1 MEDKSR
7 DAEVK
12 EVKLWPVIT
21 VNRTIFFKYSLLLS
35 DYSITSSIFHTKNT
49 TIVFWVGLSI
59 TNTPGQRLDF
69 LSLRTSGSYSQSVCF
84 SGRVRQLVTFFFFF
98 FKINTIPVLNSH
110 LKSID

>member
-1 MEDKSR
+1 MGERETQVSGGSIFKSR

-12 EVKLWPVIT
+12 EVQLWPVIT

-49 TIVFWVGLSI
+49 TIVFWVALST

-69 LSLRTSGSYSQSVCF
+69 LSLSYSQSVCF
-84 SGRVRQLVTFFFFF
+84 SGRAAHQDYGSFF
-98 FKINTIPVLNSH
+98 L
-110 LKSID
+110 D